1 MNYDTEHER
10 VRHDIDG
17 DDMSRRTQRFNGIL
31 DPDMM
36 FDQRVV
42 IVGVGA
48 VGNNLARII
57 AGMNPGSLVLVDPD
71 VVDEE
76 NVGPQMYHPR
86 NIDAP
91 KVAACADSL
100 VMDNAVPLPNRA
112 PSPAV
117 NKYLDM
123 ATCVFL
129 CVDSMEARGEI
140 MDYLTREGQ
149 QPANCKVI
157 DTRMGAETYQ
167 VWDATTSEW
176 TENWFTDAESLPE
189 VCNARSTPWCA
200 TMCASHAAFYWSQL
214 LRDEEMPT
222 HIIHDLRTNEVV
234 PVG

>member
-1 MNYDTEHER
+1 
-10 VRHDIDG
+10 
-17 DDMSRRTQRFNGIL
+17 
-31 DPDMM
+31 
-36 FDQRVV
+36 
-42 IVGVGA
+42 

-86 NIDAP
+86 NIDTP

-112 PSPAV
+112 PSPPV
-117 NKYLDM
+117 NKYLDQ
-123 ATCVFL
+123 ATCVFM
-129 CVDSMEARGEI
+129 CVDSMVARAKI
-140 MDYLTREGQ
+140 MDYLTSKGQ
-149 QPANCKVI
+149 QPASCKVI

-167 VWDATTSEW
+167 VWDATTTDW
-176 TENWFTDAESLPE
+176 VDDWFSDEESLPE

-214 LRDEEMPT
+214 LRGEEMPT
-222 HIIHDLRTNEVV
+222 HIIHDLCTNEVV

>member
-1 MNYDTEHER
+1 MGSLLHHER
-10 VRHDIDG
+10 ETQ
-17 DDMSRRTQRFNGIL
+17 MSTTQRFNGIL

-71 VVDEE
+71 TVDEE

-86 NIDAP
+86 DIDKP
-91 KVAACADSL
+91 KVDACSAGL
-100 VMDNAVPLPNRA
+100 VTDNAVPLPNRA

-117 NKYLDM
+117 NRYLDQ
-123 ATCVFL
+123 ATCIFM
-129 CVDSMEARGEI
+129 CVDSMEARAEI
-140 MDYLTREGQ
+140 MEYLTRGSADCHWPQE
-149 QPANCKVI
+149 VI

-167 VWDATTSEW
+167 VWDATTTDW
-176 TENWFTDAESLPE
+176 ADDWFSDAESLPE
-189 VCNARSTPWCA
+189 ACNARSTPWCA

-214 LRDEEMPT
+214 LRGEEMPT

>member
-31 DPDMM
+31 DPDTM
-36 FDQRVV
+36 FMQRVV

-86 NIDAP
+86 SIDTP
-91 KVAACADSL
+91 KVAACADTL

-117 NKYLDM
+117 NKYLD
-123 ATCVFL
+123 TTL
-129 CVDSMEARGEI
+129 S
-140 MDYLTREGQ
+140 
-149 QPANCKVI
+149 PA
-157 DTRMGAETYQ
+157 
-167 VWDATTSEW
+167 
-176 TENWFTDAESLPE
+176 
-189 VCNARSTPWCA
+189 
-200 TMCASHAAFYWSQL
+200 WS
-214 LRDEEMPT
+214 
-222 HIIHDLRTNEVV
+222 V
-234 PVG
+234 